1 MNPPYAT
8 AEPAGRGRWLALIAA
23 LLGWMF
29 DGFEMGLFPV
39 VARPALIELVGVE
52 GLSSAEQDRAIGPW
66 NGTIIAGFLVGAA
79 AGGVLF
85 GWLGDRLG
93 RVRAMS
99 LSILTYALFSGLGAF
114 VTHPWHMV
122 GVRFVAA
129 LGMGGEWSLG
139 VALVMEVWGGRSRGL
154 LAGLIGAAAN
164 LGYVVVALLSLSIV
178 EVRESLSTFLLTV
191 GLPAS
196 FVDRLA
202 ANSGWRLLMLMG
214 MLPAIMTLF
223 IRLFVPESENWL
235 REQQGGRTRS
245 WATSDLVGVLVG
257 VAACAVIMLVWSRDS
272 GWPLRLVTT
281 LVGLTIVGAGYV
293 FPVHRFLIRSGE
305 ALEARRAIYR
315 RLALGTAL
323 SAVPLLV
330 TWASVMWTA
339 NWADQLGQALGES
352 GKYAKQWTQFSS
364 ASGAVVGSFA
374 GAMLGYRLGRRKAYL
389 GLCLGSLAAALIFFQ
404 TNSAFDSWFLVSVF
418 ALGLVT
424 AAFYGWLPLYLPE
437 LFPTRIRATG
447 QGFSFNFGRILAA
460 IGALQTGALLRS
472 LGGSYPKACTLV
484 SLIYLVGVVVIGLAP
499 ETKDRPLPE

>member
-1 MNPPYAT
+1 MSSDAAPV
-8 AEPAGRGRWLALIAA
+8 ERLDRGRWLALLAA
-23 LLGWMF
+23 LLGWLF

-52 GLSSAEQDRAIGPW
+52 GLPSAEQDRAIGPW

-85 GWLGDRLG
+85 GWLGDRVG
-93 RVRAMS
+93 RVRAMA

-164 LGYVVVALLSLSIV
+164 LGYVLVALLSLSIV
-178 EVRESLSTFLLTV
+178 EVRETLSSLLLTI
-191 GLPAS
+191 GLPAT

-202 ANSGWRLLMLMG
+202 ANSGWRMLMLMG
-214 MLPAIMTLF
+214 MLPALLTLF
-223 IRLFVPESENWL
+223 IRLFVPESEGWL
-235 REQQGGRTRS
+235 REKRGGRTAS
-245 WATSDLVGVLVG
+245 WATTDLLGVLVG
-257 VAACAVIMLVWSRDS
+257 VAACGVIMYVWSRES
-272 GWPLRLVTT
+272 GWLSRLVVT
-281 LVGLTIVGAGYV
+281 LVGLVVVAAGYV
-293 FPVHRFLIRSGE
+293 FPVHRFLARSGE
-305 ALEARRAIYR
+305 TWEGRRTIYR
-315 RLALGTAL
+315 RLALGTSL

-374 GAMLGYRLGRRKAYL
+374 GAMLGYVAGRRKAYL
-389 GLCLGSLAAALIFFQ
+389 GLCLASLATAWVFFQ
-404 TNSAFDSWFLVSVF
+404 TNTAFNTWFLLSVF
-418 ALGLVT
+418 VLGLVT

-472 LGGSYPKACTLV
+472 LGGSYPQACTLV
-484 SLIYLVGVVVIGLAP
+484 SLIYLVGVVVIWFAP